1 MVISVSGKAR
11 APALPPPPCP
21 PPRRGRVRRASL
33 RRRWVQRPPPVKG
46 EGWGGGRSCVR
57 IVLSLRSD
65 AGVADRLE
73 NCRQVAQNFRVREA
87 DDTLARC
94 FEQRSP

>member
-1 MVISVSGKAR
+1 M
-11 APALPPPPCP
+11 
-21 PPRRGRVRRASL
+21 
-33 RRRWVQRPPPVKG
+33 
-46 EGWGGGRSCVR
+46 R

-94 FEQRSP
+94 FEQRSPRGVILFLLGLSVRIPIDLDA

>member
-1 MVISVSGKAR
+1 
-11 APALPPPPCP
+11 
-21 PPRRGRVRRASL
+21 
-33 RRRWVQRPPPVKG
+33 
-46 EGWGGGRSCVR
+46 VR

-94 FEQRSP
+94 FEQRSPRGVILFLLGLSVRIPIDLDA